1 MIDRAHFLRNIRY
14 QNGKPKDLQQTL
26 EEEVT
31 RNADDLG
38 RYSKQ
43 LEIFNQANVMINSA
57 REVPSILRITALAA
71 LELWESDG
79 GAAGIVDNGQLL
91 FQDLYWKGE
100 HHAGQFR
107 CNILPELSNM
117 THFMGVLGCD
127 DDHKKDNR
135 CFPNVIEGEIKERLA
150 IPIYDRQLRVYAC
163 LLLFNPDRSFFE
175 RTLIDNPMPGLIAST
190 ATALDNTR
198 NINELKETERELQT
212 SIKEKALLLKE
223 IHHRVKNNL
232 QAIVGLLDTH
242 LGAIQNPRDKEIF
255 LKGQS
260 LAMGMA
266 RIHELLYSTED
277 YTRIDFSIYT
287 RELIKSVLKLYP
299 GMRGRVKV
307 EYSLDNLYLNT
318 DTAIPVSLIINEL
331 VSNALIHAFP
341 HGRKGTV
348 AISMKQVGKGGF
360 LMEINDDGVGVPDPD
375 GNAYSKTLGLN
386 LVRTLIENLNGSI
399 KVKVNGGTRITIR
412 FKEYFE
418 CENLELGKAI
428 DN

>member
-1 MIDRAHFLRNIRY
+1 MIDRIRSLQSVKD
-14 QNGKPKDLQQTL
+14 QNGKPEDQQQTL

-31 RNADDLG
+31 QNTDSLD
-38 RYSKQ
+38 RYSNQ
-43 LEIFNQANVMINSA
+43 LEILNQASVMINSA
-57 REVPSILRITALAA
+57 REVTSILRITALAA

-79 GAAGIVDNGQLL
+79 GAAGIVNDGQLL
-91 FQDLYWKGE
+91 FQDLYWKGK
-100 HHAGQFR
+100 HHARQFR
-107 CNILPELSNM
+107 CNILPELNNM
-117 THFMGVLGCD
+117 TRFMGILGCD

-135 CFPNVIEGEIKERLA
+135 CFPKIIEGKIKERLA
-150 IPIYDRQLRVYAC
+150 IPIYDRQLKVYAC

-175 RTLIDNPMPGLIAST
+175 RTLIDNPMPGLIANT

-198 NINELKETERELQT
+198 YITELKETERELQT
-212 SIKEKALLLKE
+212 SIKEKGLLLKE

-277 YTRIDFSIYT
+277 YARIDFSVYT

-341 HGRKGTV
+341 HGRQGTV
-348 AISMKQVGKGGF
+348 AISMKQIGKGGF
-360 LMEINDDGVGVPDPD
+360 SMEINDDGVGVPDPD
-375 GNAYSKTLGLN
+375 GNADSKTLGLN
-386 LVRTLIENLNGSI
+386 LVRTLIENLNGSMKI
-399 KVKVNGGTRITIR
+399 KVNGGTRITLQFR
-412 FKEYFE
+412 EYFE
-418 CENLELGKAI
+418 CEKQEL
-428 DN
+428 

>member
-1 MIDRAHFLRNIRY
+1 MTDRPHLLKNIRY
-14 QNGKPKDLQQTL
+14 QNGKTKDLQQIL

-31 RNADDLG
+31 RNTDGLG

-43 LEIFNQANVMINSA
+43 LEILNQANVMINSA
-57 REVPSILRITALAA
+57 REVSSILRITAMAA
-71 LELWESDG
+71 LELWKSDG
-79 GAAGIVDNGQLL
+79 GAAGIVDDGQLL

-107 CNILPELSNM
+107 CNILPELNNM
-117 THFMGVLGCD
+117 TRFMRVLGCD

-150 IPIYDRQLRVYAC
+150 IPIYDRQLRVNAC

-223 IHHRVKNNL
+223 VHHRVKNNL

-242 LGAIQNPRDKEIF
+242 LGAIQDTRDKEIF

-266 RIHELLYSTED
+266 RIHELLYSTEN
-277 YTRIDFSIYT
+277 YAKVDFTVYT
-287 RELIKSVLKLYP
+287 RELTNSILNLYP
-299 GMRGRVKV
+299 GMGDRVKV
-307 EYSLDNLYLNT
+307 EYSLDELFLNT
-318 DTAIPVSLIINEL
+318 DTAIPVSLIMNEL
-331 VSNALIHAFP
+331 ITNAMIHAFP
-341 HGRKGTV
+341 HGRKGTIS
-348 AISMKQVGKGGF
+348 ISMKQVEKGGF
-360 LMEINDDGVGVPDPD
+360 MIEIKDDGVGVPDPAGTAD
-375 GNAYSKTLGLN
+375 SNTLGLS
-386 LVRTLIENLNGSI
+386 LVSTLIENLNGSI
-399 KVKVNGGTRITIR
+399 KVKVNGGTCITLC

-418 CENLELGKAI
+418 CEDLGLG
-428 DN
+428 

>member
-14 QNGKPKDLQQTL
+14 QSGKPKDLQQTL

-43 LEIFNQANVMINSA
+43 LEIFNQANVMINST
-57 REVPSILRITALAA
+57 REIPSILRITALAA

-107 CNILPELSNM
+107 CNILPELNNM

-198 NINELKETERELQT
+198 NMNELKETERELQT

-242 LGAIQNPRDKEIF
+242 LSAIQNPRDKEIF

-277 YTRIDFSIYT
+277 YARIDFSVYI

-299 GMRGRVKV
+299 GMGGRVNV

-341 HGRKGTV
+341 HGRKGIV
-348 AISMKQVGKGGF
+348 AISMKQVGKGEF

-418 CENLELGKAI
+418 CENLSLG
-428 DN
+428 

>member
-1 MIDRAHFLRNIRY
+1 MIYRANFLKNIRY
-14 QNGKPKDLQQTL
+14 QNDTPKDLQQII

-31 RNADDLG
+31 RNTDGLDS
-38 RYSKQ
+38 YSKQ
-43 LEIFNQANVMINSA
+43 LEILNQANVMINSA
-57 REVPSILRITALAA
+57 REVPSILRITAMAA

-79 GAAGIVDNGQLL
+79 GAAGIVDDGQLL
-91 FQDLYWKGE
+91 FQDLYWMGE

-117 THFMGVLGCD
+117 TRFMGVLDYD
-127 DDHKKDNR
+127 DDHKKNNL

-150 IPIYDRQLRVYAC
+150 IPIYDRQLRVNGC

-198 NINELKETERELQT
+198 NINELKETEMELQT
-212 SIKEKALLLKE
+212 SNTEKALLLKE

-242 LGAIQNPRDKEIF
+242 LDAIQNPRDKEIF

-277 YTRIDFSIYT
+277 YTRIDFSVYT

-341 HGRKGTV
+341 HGRKGTI

-375 GNAYSKTLGLN
+375 GNAYSNTLGLN
-386 LVRTLIENLNGSI
+386 LVRTLIENLSGTI
-399 KVKVNGGTRITIR
+399 KVKVNGGTRITIS

-418 CENLELGKAI
+418 CENLELG
-428 DN
+428 